1 MAQPDISQILAALRP
16 GGTPVQAAPQ
26 PPTVAHGYPP
36 PYSMP
41 TPHTNAS
48 HYPPPQPIAAGNV
61 DLSNIRPVNSG
72 SLTLGEAADKERS
85 YAGGKGGFYD
95 DGRNCSLKVT
105 LQIAA
110 TRHERREDQRH
121 GGGRNY
127 RDRSFSPGIASL
139 PPRPPMAAQYG
150 FQGDSVP
157 AGSPTEQGTDVLMV
171 DSNLVGLIIGRA
183 GENLRRVEA
192 ETSTRVQ
199 FMAAGPDG
207 TSPQRT
213 CKITGTLTARDHAK
227 SEIARIIEENGRERG
242 MPDRSQAVAKQ
253 PGSQQPALRSGEDST
268 QMMVPNRTVGLI
280 IGRGGETIRDL
291 QERSG
296 CHVNIVGEDKSIN
309 GLRPVNLIGTKEAA
323 AVAKELILEIVDSD
337 NKSAAQGGQ
346 ANSRP
351 ALANGPTGDGSN
363 DKINDSMMVP
373 SEAVGMIIGK
383 GGETIK
389 DMQNVTGCKI
399 NVSQPSG
406 RDIERE
412 IGLIGSRSAIEYA
425 KHAIMEK
432 VRAVEEKN
440 RSGGR
445 QPSSQYD
452 RSQPTYSSSNTGAVG
467 GYDQRQMQYAQQP
480 GNQGGYQAVVQ
491 QGQAADPYEA
501 YGGYDNYMAMWT
513 AYYQNQNQGQNQ
525 GQPGSGPPHS

>member
-1 MAQPDISQILAALRP
+1 
-16 GGTPVQAAPQ
+16 
-26 PPTVAHGYPP
+26 
-36 PYSMP
+36 MP

-95 DGRNCSLKVT
+95 DGRNCKRINFQLFVMADRSVLTNKLASYGDRDFRGRQARSRSRSRSPQRGVRDRDT
-105 LQIAA
+105 FRNNYNPYID
-110 TRHERREDQRH
+110 ERREDQRH

-383 GGETIK
+383 GRTQLG
-389 DMQNVTGCKI
+389 GH
-399 NVSQPSG
+399 
-406 RDIERE
+406 RRE
-412 IGLIGSRSAIEYA
+412 LTLRRWRNDQRYA
-425 KHAIMEK
+425 K
-432 VRAVEEKN
+432 RY
-440 RSGGR
+440 G
-445 QPSSQYD
+445 
-452 RSQPTYSSSNTGAVG
+452 
-467 GYDQRQMQYAQQP
+467 
-480 GNQGGYQAVVQ
+480 VQ
-491 QGQAADPYEA
+491 D
-501 YGGYDNYMAMWT
+501 
-513 AYYQNQNQGQNQ
+513 
-525 GQPGSGPPHS
+525 